1 MPERE
6 AEYGAIWQNG
16 EEFMNEKIRKHLDE
30 LFADAPKT
38 RKAME
43 LKEEMLQNSMEK
55 YQDLL
60 SEGYS
65 EENAYK
71 NVIGSIG
78 DVTELFEDLEEKN
91 LLNLSEKDRRKKA
104 ILTSIA
110 VGMYILAGVVLLGST
125 FIGDIIGS
133 PRYTD
138 YSTLGLVLAAAIC
151 IAPTCMLV
159 YAANMYPA
167 YQKKKENYVED
178 YKESKHVSN
187 RDKAVRSS
195 ISTIIWTLVIIIY
208 FLFSFSTG
216 AWHISWVIFLMGA
229 CVEAVCSL
237 IYSLRR
243 KE

>member
-1 MPERE
+1 
-6 AEYGAIWQNG
+6 
-16 EEFMNEKIRKHLDE
+16 MNEKIKKHLDE

-43 LKEEMLQNSMEK
+43 LKEEMMQNSMEK

-65 EENAYK
+65 EEDAYK

-104 ILTSIA
+104 ILTSVA
-110 VGMYILAGVVLLGST
+110 VGMYILAGVVLLACTLVEDMVGV
-125 FIGDIIGS
+125 
-133 PRYTD
+133 PRNID
-138 YSTLGLVLAAAIC
+138 YSVLGLVLAAAIC

-167 YQKKKENYVED
+167 YQKRKEENYVED

-187 RDKAVRSS
+187 RDKAVRNSV
-195 ISTIIWTLVIIIY
+195 STIIWTLVIILY

-216 AWHISWVIFLMGA
+216 AWYISWVIFLMGA

>member
-1 MPERE
+1 
-6 AEYGAIWQNG
+6 
-16 EEFMNEKIRKHLDE
+16 MNEKIKKHLDE

-43 LKEEMLQNSMEK
+43 LKEEMLRNSMDK

-65 EENAYK
+65 EEDAYK

-91 LLNLSEKDRRKKA
+91 LLNLSEADRRKKA
-104 ILTSIA
+104 VITSVA
-110 VGMYILAGVVLLGST
+110 VGLYIFAGVVLLASST
-125 FIGDIIGS
+125 FIGDMFGV
-133 PRYTD
+133 PRNID
-138 YSTLGLVLAAAIC
+138 FDTLGLLLAAIVC

-159 YAANMYPA
+159 YAANMYPS
-167 YQKKKENYVED
+167 YQKKKETTYVED
-178 YKESKHVSN
+178 YKESRHVSN

-208 FLFSFSTG
+208 FIFSFSTG
-216 AWHISWVIFLMGA
+216 AWHISWVIFLMGG
-229 CVEAVCSL
+229 CVEAICSL

-243 KE
+243 RE